1 MIWLQSKLLHPIVQV
16 LVTDVPAQRTVFWK
30 SNHGNSNLQN
40 DKSREYWMAMD
51 AASGKT
57 IVTEPVVIF
66 NGEGVSKTAG
76 PAAKRYERARTAA
89 GANLLFNTLYILVDY
104 FVLLLTKV
112 YEGQSASGVHEYRKT
127 QNNFGLILDGNR
139 SIQVDYGIIIHVLT
153 PE

>member
-40 DKSREYWMAMD
+40 DKSRGYWMAMD
-51 AASGKT
+51 AASCKT

-76 PAAKRYERARTAA
+76 PAAKSYKHARTAA
-89 GANLLFNTLYILVDY
+89 GAHLIFNAFWLIISYCCYQMYTRDSLHQVCVNREFAHKINLD
-104 FVLLLTKV
+104 
-112 YEGQSASGVHEYRKT
+112 
-127 QNNFGLILDGNR
+127 
-139 SIQVDYGIIIHVLT
+139 
-153 PE
+153 